1 MQEAQRE
8 NRKKV
13 VEYLSV
19 WDGRGN
25 EVDIYDFV
33 EDNIYSHELFITR
46 KHLNTLSTLLEER
59 RVERLSLVS
68 LSWVCLS

>member
-46 KHLNTLSTLLEER
+46 KHLNTFSTLLEER